1 MSTRSGLTV
10 LAVAALAALSTP
22 TLAQNTNWVAAWGA
36 SHQGLGESK
45 ISNATARMIAR
56 VTIPGQSVRIRLDN
70 TFGTAPLTIGRAT
83 LAPRVRGP
91 AVAAEMIRPVS
102 FSGQRSVTIP
112 AGGSVQSDPI
122 ALRVDAQQDLAVSLF
137 VQNTDILP
145 SQDNNAF
152 VTSYLTQNGAGDQ
165 ASSAD
170 GMPFGN
176 RTTAMLWL
184 KSIDVQPIGPA
195 TAIVAFGDSITDGTC
210 STVDANDRW
219 EDTLARRFALQT
231 PIRFSVINEGIGGN
245 TVTRAGTN
253 QTFGSPPGVERL
265 DRDVLSHPGVS
276 HVILFL
282 GTNDVNREATA
293 DQIIAGSR
301 DIIARIKAKN
311 IKVIGATMIPRHNDA
326 WNASKGA
333 VRRQI
338 NEWIRKDAGFDAVLD
353 FDAVIRDPAKPDL
366 MLPAYN
372 CSDSIHPSPIGYFQ
386 MGKSVDPNLFTRR

>member
-1 MSTRSGLTV
+1 MV
-10 LAVAALAALSTP
+10 LSLAAMAAFATP
-22 TLAQNTNWVAAWGA
+22 SFAQNANWVAAWGS
-36 SHQGLGESK
+36 SHQGLGETK

-70 TFGTAPLTIGRAT
+70 TFGMAPLVIGRAT
-83 LAPRVRGP
+83 IAPRVRGP
-91 AVAAEMIRPVS
+91 AVAMEMVRPVS
-102 FSGQRSVTIP
+102 FRGQRSVTIP
-112 AGGSVQSDPI
+112 AGGTVQSDPI
-122 ALRVDAQQDLAVSLF
+122 AMKVDAQQDLAVSLF
-137 VQNTDILP
+137 VQGTDVTP

-152 VTSYLTQNGAGDQ
+152 VTSYLTENGAGDQ

-170 GMPFGN
+170 GMPFTV

-184 KSIDVQPIGPA
+184 KSIDVQPVGPA
-195 TAIVAFGDSITDGTC
+195 SAIVAFGDSITDGTC

-219 EDTLARRFALQT
+219 EDTLARRFALQA
-231 PIRFSVINEGIGGN
+231 PIRFSVVNEGIGGN

-253 QTFGSPPGVERL
+253 PTFGSPPGVERL

-276 HVILFL
+276 HVVLFM

-293 DQIIAGSR
+293 EQVIAGTR

-311 IKVIGATMIPRHNDA
+311 IKVIGATMIPRHNEA
-326 WNASKGA
+326 WNASKGTA
-333 VRRQI
+333 RRII

-366 MLPAYN
+366 MIPAYN
-372 CSDSIHPSPIGYFQ
+372 CSDHIHPSPIGYFQ
-386 MGKSVDPNLFTRR
+386 MGKSIDLNIFTRR

>member
-1 MSTRSGLTV
+1 MFRSGLMV
-10 LAVAALAALSTP
+10 LSVAALAALATP
-22 TLAQNTNWVAAWGA
+22 SLAQPTNWVAAWGS
-36 SHQGLGESK
+36 SHQGLGETK

-70 TFGTAPLTIGRAT
+70 TFGAAPLVIGRANI
-83 LAPRVRGP
+83 APRVRGP
-91 AVAAEMIRPVS
+91 AVAMEMVRPVS

-122 ALRVDAQQDLAVSLF
+122 AMRVDGQQDLAVSLF
-137 VQNTDILP
+137 VQGTDVAP

-152 VTSYLTQNGAGDQ
+152 VTSYLTENGAGDQ

-170 GMPFGN
+170 GMPFVV

-231 PIRFSVINEGIGGN
+231 PVSFSVINEGIGGN

-253 QTFGSPPGVERL
+253 PTFGSPPGVERL

-276 HVILFL
+276 HVVLFM

-293 DQIIAGSR
+293 EQVIAGTR

-311 IKVIGATMIPRHNDA
+311 IKVIGATMIPRHPEA
-326 WNASKGA
+326 WNESKGR
-333 VRRQI
+333 VRREL

-353 FDAVIRDPAKPDL
+353 FDAVIRDPAKPEL
-366 MLPAYN
+366 MIPAYN
-372 CSDSIHPSPIGYFQ
+372 CSDHVHPSPIGYFQ
-386 MGKSVDPNLFTRR
+386 MGKSVDLGIFTRR